1 VQAQAIPVILQ
12 GRDVLAGAQTGTGK
26 TAGFTLPLLQLLSAK
41 PASGNASRP
50 IRALILT
57 PTRELAAQV
66 EEAVRAYG
74 SHLRLRSATVYGG
87 TSMNQQI
94 RALRQ
99 GVDILVA
106 TPGRLLDHLQQ
117 RTANLSNVEFL
128 VLDEADRMLDM
139 GFIRDIRRILTSLPA
154 KRQNLFFS
162 ATFSKDIRGL
172 ADSFLRAP
180 VEVAVERIDATSNLI
195 SQVVHPVDKDRKRA
209 LLAHLITGGDWRQ
222 VLVFSRT
229 KHGASRL
236 AEQLDRDGITAD
248 AIHGNKNQSQRTR
261 VLSQFK
267 AGKLRVLVA
276 TDIAARGLD
285 IELLPHVVN
294 YELPNVSEDYVHRI
308 GRTGRAGADG
318 CAVSLVCSE
327 ETGFLRDIERLMQRR
342 VERVVIEGFEPSA
355 GMARFDSAPP
365 AATYARSQQRRPQ
378 RPANGARGGNGRNGN
393 RPYGGQPSRR
403 AGTQQRR
410 NDSGR
415 GRPGAAL
422 LGGNR

>member
-1 VQAQAIPVILQ
+1 
-12 GRDVLAGAQTGTGK
+12 
-26 TAGFTLPLLQLLSAK
+26 
-41 PASGNASRP
+41 
-50 IRALILT
+50 
-57 PTRELAAQV
+57 
-66 EEAVRAYG
+66 
-74 SHLRLRSATVYGG
+74 
-87 TSMNQQI
+87 
-94 RALRQ
+94 
-99 GVDILVA
+99 
-106 TPGRLLDHLQQ
+106 
-117 RTANLSNVEFL
+117 
-128 VLDEADRMLDM
+128 
-139 GFIRDIRRILTSLPA
+139 
-154 KRQNLFFS
+154 
-162 ATFSKDIRGL
+162 
-172 ADSFLRAP
+172 
-180 VEVAVERIDATSNLI
+180 
-195 SQVVHPVDKDRKRA
+195 VHPVDKDRKRA
-209 LLAHLITGGDWRQ
+209 LLAHLITSGDWRQ

-342 VERVVIEGFEPSA
+342 VERVVIEGFEPSS

-365 AATYARSQQRRPQ
+365 PASRYARSQQRRPQ
-378 RPANGARGGNGRNGN
+378 RNGQGPANGARGGNGRNGD

-403 AGTQQRR
+403 SETQQRR
-410 NDSGR
+410 SQASR
-415 GRPGAAL
+415 GRPGAIL
-422 LGGNR
+422 LSGNR